1 MTFNNLQS
9 KIAIVGFWEWH
20 HYEQSFGDALSS
32 LNVDV
37 VKFDLKPYFNLPFL
51 RRLLESG
58 IYPRYCSRE
67 LENDILKF
75 CLTNNVTQCF
85 FWRPICISKRIL
97 TELRKHQVASVSY
110 NNDSCYQVLENSFI
124 GFLKKSKWHLYL
136 DALSE
141 YDLNLFYRPY
151 DLQLSHHVSRL
162 SRLMLPYYIPSIH
175 KPYVT
180 DYSQKDCHVIFAG
193 HFENDE
199 RIKVIELLLD
209 NNIPLKIYGDT
220 HSWSKAPN
228 TILSRLPRIVPLRG
242 SDYARALSKARLA
255 LVFLSSKNHDTYTRR
270 CFEIPACGTVMLA
283 PRTVD
288 MLNIYPE
295 NSACLYYSDPIE
307 ALIKC
312 KHYLESPVKLAHIAS
327 NAITILQ
334 KRGFDPLST
343 ASSHLEFCRKH
354 SLV

>member
-1 MTFNNLQS
+1 MPLNHLRP
-9 KIAIVGFWEWH
+9 KIAIVGFWEWY

-37 VKFDLKPYFNLPFL
+37 VKFDLKPYFKLPFS
-51 RRLLESG
+51 RQLLESG
-58 IYPRYCSRE
+58 IYSPYFARE
-67 LENDILKF
+67 LENDILQL
-75 CLTNNVTQCF
+75 CITNNVNQCF
-85 FWRPICISKRIL
+85 FWRPICISKRLI
-97 TELRKHQVASVSY
+97 TKLRKNSIVSVSY
-110 NNDSCYQVLENSFI
+110 NNDSGYQLSEDSFI
-124 GFLKKSKWHLYL
+124 GFSKNKWHLYL
-136 DALSE
+136 DALCE
-141 YDLNLFYRPY
+141 YDLNLFYRPF
-151 DLQLSHHVSRL
+151 DLESSHRISRL
-162 SRLMLPYYIPSIH
+162 SRLMLPYYIPSLH
-175 KPYVT
+175 QAYVT
-180 DYSQKDCHVIFAG
+180 DYLQKDPSVIFAG
-193 HFENDE
+193 HYENDE

-220 HSWSKAPN
+220 LSWSRAPKG
-228 TILSRLPRIVPLRG
+228 ILSRLPNIFPLRG
-242 SDYARALSKARLA
+242 SDYGKALSNVRLA

-312 KHYLESPVKLAHIAS
+312 KHYLEYPDKLADIAT
-327 NAITILQ
+327 NAVTILRT
-334 KRGFDPLST
+334 RGFDPLST
-343 ASSHLEFCRKH
+343 ASSYLDFCIDH